1 VTNSQLYG
9 LSEDHL
15 IAIDS
20 VHKLQPEAAAA
31 FSCMQQAAK
40 EDGVQI
46 EIASSFRG
54 FDRQLAIWNRKF
66 NSETLSCLE
75 PQARIESIMRWSA
88 LPGTSRHHWGTDC
101 DLYDPTQLQGAT
113 LQLEPWEYE
122 VGGPCAEVFDWLQ
135 THALQFG
142 FYRPYATDL
151 GGVAPEPWHWS
162 YAPLSETCRQAF
174 NADELGQLL
183 ATRALLGKELVLP
196 RLLEQVTRYVKT
208 VDPAP
213 QAQVD
218 SGIKQQKQ

>member
-1 VTNSQLYG
+1 MTNSQLYG

-135 THALQFG
+135 NTCTSVWLLSPVCNRFRRRCSRAVALE
-142 FYRPYATDL
+142 L
-151 GGVAPEPWHWS
+151 C
-162 YAPLSETCRQAF
+162 APLR
-174 NADELGQLL
+174 D
-183 ATRALLGKELVLP
+183 LP
-196 RLLEQVTRYVKT
+196 TSV
-208 VDPAP
+208 
-213 QAQVD
+213 
-218 SGIKQQKQ
+218 